1 MKIIITVI
9 VDNINKSNPLI
20 SAIADVT
27 ENNVATTAI
36 MMIILTN
43 DNEQDVLCI
52 ISRFSVQYYIYKSI
66 ILY

>member
-9 VDNINKSNPLI
+9 VDDNKSNPLI

-36 MMIILTN
+36 MMIRLTN
-43 DNEQDVLCI
+43 DNEQDMSYV
-52 ISRFSVQYYIYKSI
+52 
-66 ILY
+66 

>member
-36 MMIILTN
+36 MIIRLTN
-43 DNEQDVLCI
+43 DNEQDMSYV
-52 ISRFSVQYYIYKSI
+52 
-66 ILY
+66 